1 MPKIDEVS
9 YIGNITNASIIGI
22 SETKLEE
29 TILSCELQ
37 VDGYDL
43 VRLDRS
49 RRGGGVAC
57 YIKSSIAYGQKD
69 SFSSNT
75 ESIFIDIFLPKSK
88 PILQGILY
96 RPPDKS
102 NYVKHINNVFTETV
116 VLDKQE
122 CYLLGDLYIS
132 LILDEKEIFSNKSY
146 RSNGQNLPPLT
157 KGYLDFC
164 FSFSLE
170 QLISIPAMVNSKT
183 ATLIDHILT
192 NSSQKLSQCGVI
204 ELDIFDQDLVYCT
217 RETPSLKPNE
227 YNVIYLL
234 GQSKMSLKKNF

>member
-1 MPKIDEVS
+1 MHFTHININNLLPKIDVVR
-9 YIGNITNASIIGI
+9 YIANIINTSIIEI
-22 SETKLEE
+22 SGTKLDR
-29 TILSCELQ
+29 TILSSELE

-57 YIKSSIAYGQKD
+57 YIKSSIAYSYKD
-69 SFSSNT
+69 SFCSNT
-75 ESIFIDIFLPKSK
+75 ESIFVDIFLPKSK
-88 PILQGILY
+88 PILLGILY

-102 NYVKHINNVFTETV
+102 DFVKHINNVFTETG

-122 CYLLGDLYIS
+122 CYLLGDLNIN

-146 RSNGQNLPPLT
+146 ISNSQNLPPLT

-170 QLISIPAMVNSKT
+170 QLISIPTRVTSKT
-183 ATLIDHILT
+183 ATLIDHVLT
-192 NSSQKLSQCGVI
+192 KSFQKV
-204 ELDIFDQDLVYCT
+204 
-217 RETPSLKPNE
+217 N
-227 YNVIYLL
+227 
-234 GQSKMSLKKNF
+234 